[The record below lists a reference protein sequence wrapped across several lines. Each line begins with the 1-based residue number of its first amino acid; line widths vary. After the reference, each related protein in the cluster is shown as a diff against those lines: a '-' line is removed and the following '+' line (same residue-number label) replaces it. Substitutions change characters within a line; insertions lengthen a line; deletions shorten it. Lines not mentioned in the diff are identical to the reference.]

1 MLLDGIANQ
10 HNDFFERQGLLDE
23 VEGAQLR
30 GTHSGFDGA
39 MPGNHDHFGRS
50 GNRLD
55 AAERFQ
61 TVHARQPDIEKD
73 DFKIA
78 TANALERLLSR
89 ANGIDRILFIAKNGR
104 QRFANTFFI
113 VDDQDFWFRTH
124 RSESSPA
131 RSEVVAAEISATGN
145 SIRKR
150 EPTGWLSSTRIEP
163 PCSEMMRAAIA
174 RPRPV
179 PRSLVEK
186 CGRNNLSLSC
196 GEIPCPVSATAISIV
211 SDSGRKWVVTVISR
225 NLESSRASAAL
236 SIRLTMTLRRSGAS
250 ARTGGKESSREI
262 FKVMPSKRPE
272 KTPRAS

>member
-1 MLLDGIANQ
+1 MLLHGIANQ

-23 VEGAQLR
+23 VESAQFR
-30 GTHSGFDGA
+30 GTHRGFDGA
-39 MPGNHDHFGRS
+39 MPGNHDHFRRT
-50 GNRLD
+50 GNGLD

-61 TVHARQPDIEKD
+61 AVHARQPDIEKH

-78 TANALERLLSR
+78 AVDAFEGLLGR
-89 ANGIDRILFIAKNGR
+89 ANGIDAILFIAKNGR
-104 QRFANTFFI
+104 EGLANAFFI
-113 VDDQDFWFRTH
+113 VDNQDFRFHTH
-124 RSESSPA
+124 RSESSAA
-131 RSEVVAAEISATGN
+131 RSEAAAAEISATGN

-150 EPTGWLSSTRIEP
+150 EPTGWLSSTRREP

-211 SDSGRKWVVTVISR
+211 SDSGRKWVATVISR
-225 NLESSRASAAL
+225 KLESSRASAAL
-236 SIRLTMTLRRSGAS
+236 SMRLTMTLRRSGAS
-250 ARTGGKESSREI
+250 ARTGGKQSSSEVL
-262 FKVMPSKRPE
+262 KVMPSRRPE
-272 KTPRAS
+272 NTPRAS